1 MNKTNQLFC
10 DIINKNDM
18 KNREKGESQNK
29 LYEGTIFITGKG
41 LGYVTLPDFK
51 EDIEIKSDFLKSAW
65 HKDTVLISLS
75 KASKKERTQGKVEKI
90 LKRNKKLFSGTVEKK
105 ESSFILIPDDKKA
118 RTIIKITEGNPQNNL
133 GQKASVFITNWGENN
148 KEAEGKLQE
157 IFGKKGDN
165 SAEMKSILSEKGFEF
180 TFEKSVENEAKQIDE
195 NLKKIWQEESRK
207 RKDFRNTL
215 TFTIDPKTAKDFDD
229 AISFKKISD
238 DRFEIGVHIADV
250 SFYVREKTEM
260 DREARKR
267 GFSVYLP
274 DRTIPM
280 LPSILS
286 DNLCSLNEGEE
297 KMAYSAVFELDKNGK
312 VLSRWFG
319 KTVIKSAKRFSYE
332 SAQEILNS
340 KGQGNIPKFR
350 LSPDKDHSETFPR
363 LYGDNFFYE
372 LNTLNLIA
380 KKLQKDKIE
389 KGAIDFE
396 HEEIEFEMDQNG
408 KVLFIHKKVRLDTHK
423 LVEEYMLLANKE
435 VAHFLYKTIKSKG
448 FNFSPI
454 FRIHDIPDKEKITEL
469 SLFVHALG
477 HTLPKNKEGGVSG
490 RDLQMLFKKIEGK
503 DEEALIKTTAI
514 RSMSKA
520 VYSTKNIGHFGL
532 AFEYYTHFTSPIR
545 RYPDLCIHR
554 ILEKV
559 INRETLTKNDWDN
572 YEKIASESS
581 QNEIRATEAERE
593 ARKLK
598 QIEFISSK
606 VGQIFDGSITGVTEW
621 GIYVEEKE
629 TKTEGMVKLSSIG
642 DDYYVLDKKK
652 YAIIGQKT
660 KKKFAL
666 GDKVKIKLV
675 GADADKKTV
684 DYKIVG

>member
-1 MNKTNQLFC
+1 MDNHKQKGNQ
-10 DIINKNDM
+10 IK
-18 KNREKGESQNK
+18 S
-29 LYEGTIFITGKG
+29 YEGLISITGKG
-41 LGYVTLPDFK
+41 LGYVSLLDFK
-51 EDIEIKSDFLKSAW
+51 EDIEIKSEFLKNAW
-65 HKDTVLISLS
+65 HKDTVLISISAPS
-75 KASKKERTQGKVEKI
+75 KRERQQGRVEKI
-90 LKRNKKLFSGTVEKK
+90 LKRNKKLFSGTVEMR
-105 ESSFILIPDDKKA
+105 ENDFVLIPDDKKA
-118 RTIIKITEGNPQNNL
+118 RTTIKITEGASKENL
-133 GQKASVFITNWGENN
+133 GQKASVLITNWGDIG
-148 KEAEGKLQE
+148 KDAEGKLQE

-165 SAEMKSILSEKGFEF
+165 TAEMKSILSEKGFDSK
-180 TFEKSVENEAKQIDE
+180 FEAVVENEAKQVDA
-195 NLKKIWQEESRK
+195 NSRSIWQEEIKK
-207 RKDFRNTL
+207 RKDLRNTL

-238 DRFEIGVHIADV
+238 DKFEIGVHIADV

-260 DREARKR
+260 DKEARKR

-297 KMAYSAVFELDKNGK
+297 KMAYSAIFEVDKNAK

-332 SAQEILNS
+332 SAQEVLDNQAKTYYNTHTS
-340 KGQGNIPKFR
+340 IPR
-350 LSPDKDHSETFPR
+350 SDLGKDGKE
-363 LYGDNFFYE
+363 FFYE
-372 LNTLNLIA
+372 LDTLNKIA
-380 KKLQKDKIE
+380 KKLQAEKIQ

-396 HEEIEFEMDQNG
+396 HEEIEFEMDTNG
-408 KVLFIHKKVRLDTHK
+408 KVLAIHKKVRLDTHK
-423 LVEEYMLLANKE
+423 LVEEYMLLANRE
-435 VAHFLYKTIKSKG
+435 VAQFLYKMIKNRG
-448 FNFSPI
+448 FKFSPI
-454 FRIHDIPDKEKITEL
+454 FRIHDIPDKEKIAEL

-477 HTLPKNKEGGVSG
+477 HTLPRNKNGEITGK
-490 RDLQMLFKKIEGK
+490 DLQMLFKKIEGK

-532 AFEYYTHFTSPIR
+532 AFEFYTHFTSPIR

-554 ILEKV
+554 ILDKI
-559 INRETLTKNDWDN
+559 INKENLTEADWAN
-572 YEKIASESS
+572 YEKIATESS

-593 ARKLK
+593 AKKLK

-621 GIYVEEKE
+621 GIYVEEKD

-642 DDYYVLDKKK
+642 DDFYVLDKKK

-666 GDKVKIKLV
+666 GDKVKIKLIN
-675 GADADKKTV
+675 ADADRKTV
-684 DYKIVG
+684 DYKII

>member
-1 MNKTNQLFC
+1 
-10 DIINKNDM
+10 M
-18 KNREKGESQNK
+18 KNREKRESQGK
-29 LYEGTIFITGKG
+29 LYEGIIFITGKG

-51 EDIEIKSDFLKSAW
+51 EDIEIKSNFLKSSW

-75 KASKKERTQGKVEKI
+75 KAGKKERLQGKVEKI

-105 ESSFILIPDDKKA
+105 ENNYILIPDDKKA

-133 GQKASVFITNWGENN
+133 GQKASILITNWGENN

-165 SAEMKSILSEKGFEF
+165 SAEMKSILSEKGFGF
-180 TFEKSVENEAKQIDE
+180 TFEKSVENEAKQVDE
-195 NLKKIWQEESRK
+195 NSKKIWQEESKK

-238 DRFEIGVHIADV
+238 GRFEIGVHIADV

-312 VLSRWFG
+312 VLSKWFG

-332 SAQEILNS
+332 SAQEILNKKS
-340 KGQGNIPKFR
+340 SQYFN
-350 LSPDKDHSETFPR
+350 
-363 LYGDNFFYE
+363 E
-372 LNTLNLIA
+372 LNTLNLTA
-380 KKLQKDKIE
+380 KKLQKEKIE

-396 HEEIEFEMDQNG
+396 HEEIEFEMDEYG
-408 KVLFIHKKVRLDTHK
+408 KVLSINKKIRLDTHK

-435 VAHFLYKTIKSKG
+435 VAHFLYKTIKAKG

-477 HTLPKNKEGGVSG
+477 HTLPRNKEGGVSG

-559 INRETLTKNDWDN
+559 INKETLTKNDWDN

-598 QIEFISSK
+598 QIEFISAK
-606 VGQIFDGSITGVTEW
+606 IGQTFDGTITGVTEW

-642 DDYYVLDKKK
+642 DDYYILDKKK

-684 DYKIVG
+684 DYKIVE

>member
-1 MNKTNQLFC
+1 
-10 DIINKNDM
+10 M
-18 KNREKGESQNK
+18 KNREKGEPQGK

-41 LGYVTLPDFK
+41 LGYVTLPDSK
-51 EDIEIKSDFLKSAW
+51 EDIEIKSEYIKSAW
-65 HKDTVLISLS
+65 HKDTVLISLR
-75 KASKKERTQGKVEKI
+75 KAGKKPARHIGGERPQGRVEKI
-90 LKRNKKLFSGTVEKK
+90 VKRNKKLFSGTVETG
-105 ESSFILIPDDKKA
+105 ESGYLLIPDDKKA
-118 RTIIKITEGNPQNNL
+118 RTTIKIVEGNAQNNL
-133 GQKASVFITNWGENN
+133 GQKASVLITNWGENG
-148 KEAEGKLQE
+148 KIAEGNLQE

-165 SAEMKSILSEKGFEF
+165 TAEMRSILSEKGFEF
-180 TFEKSVENEAKQIDE
+180 TFEKSVENEAKQVDE
-195 NLKKIWQEESRK
+195 NSKKIWQEESSK

-229 AISFKKISD
+229 AISFKKISE

-260 DREARKR
+260 DKEARKR

-332 SAQEILNS
+332 SAQEILN
-340 KGQGNIPKFR
+340 KKTGQYFN
-350 LSPDKDHSETFPR
+350 
-363 LYGDNFFYE
+363 E

-380 KKLQKDKIE
+380 KKLQTEKMN

-396 HEEIEFEMDQNG
+396 HEEIEFEIDENG
-408 KVLFIHKKVRLDTHK
+408 KVLFINKKIRLDTHK

-435 VAHFLYKTIKSKG
+435 VANFLYRTIKTKG
-448 FNFSPI
+448 FDFSPI
-454 FRIHDIPDKEKITEL
+454 FRIHDIPDREKITEL

-477 HTLPKNKEGGVSG
+477 HTLPINKSGEITG

-520 VYSTKNIGHFGL
+520 IYSTKNIGHFGL

-559 INRETLTKNDWDN
+559 LNKETLTKNDWDN

-593 ARKLK
+593 AKKLK
-598 QIEFISSK
+598 QVEFISSK
-606 VGQIFDGSITGVTEW
+606 IGQVFDGIITGVTEW
-621 GIYVEEKE
+621 GIYVEEKD
-629 TKTEGMVKLSSIG
+629 TKTEGMVKFSSIG
-642 DDYYVLDKKK
+642 DDYYILDKKK

-675 GADADKKTV
+675 NADVDKKTV
-684 DYKIVG
+684 DYMIIE